1 MLNMVGLCT
10 ATLLLLAPTSLVA
23 QTAHT
28 SPVANGKPAPA
39 FSLTALDGR
48 PIDLAHLRGKVVLL
62 NFWATWCAPCQA
74 EMPAF
79 VGWQSSYAAEG
90 LQVVGISMDDEA
102 APVRRLAARL
112 KLNYPVAMG
121 DEKLGERYGGILG
134 LPITFLI
141 DRNGTVRASFRG
153 ETDTRKILAA
163 LKPLLA
169 SR

>member
-1 MLNMVGLCT
+1 
-10 ATLLLLAPTSLVA
+10 
-23 QTAHT
+23 
-28 SPVANGKPAPA
+28 
-39 FSLTALDGR
+39 
-48 PIDLAHLRGKVVLL
+48 
-62 NFWATWCAPCQA
+62 
-74 EMPAF
+74 
-79 VGWQSSYAAEG
+79 
-90 LQVVGISMDDEA
+90 MDDEA